1 MPRTRVRLALHAAD
15 AKRRREARTGWRPQ
29 RDRACVV
36 SGTCRETVYPSFRHD
51 ASTTVRFP
59 SRAPDSTHRA
69 APRARRLRMTRES
82 VFESSRDSGF
92 SDETTTVRGHEGH
105 DVREDE
111 KNEFSLKNITETLRT
126 SPTRSRGATARGTPT
141 ARPASALMEIT
152 RPVGDAEAAPPHCA
166 PLRDF
171 EFEYLL
177 PSIHAVRVPKLTI
190 AELSSLVMVS
200 GVTRS

>member
-1 MPRTRVRLALHAAD
+1 MVSVRENGWFRVRSPLLPRVEERTRMPRTRARLALHAAD

-36 SGTCRETVYPSFRHD
+36 SRDVSRNRLSVFRHD

-126 SPTRSRGATARGTPT
+126 SPTRSRGATARGTPRT
-141 ARPASALMEIT
+141 CCISCVASPARRRTCTP
-152 RPVGDAEAAPPHCA
+152 PV
-166 PLRDF
+166 R
-171 EFEYLL
+171 
-177 PSIHAVRVPKLTI
+177 
-190 AELSSLVMVS
+190 
-200 GVTRS
+200 